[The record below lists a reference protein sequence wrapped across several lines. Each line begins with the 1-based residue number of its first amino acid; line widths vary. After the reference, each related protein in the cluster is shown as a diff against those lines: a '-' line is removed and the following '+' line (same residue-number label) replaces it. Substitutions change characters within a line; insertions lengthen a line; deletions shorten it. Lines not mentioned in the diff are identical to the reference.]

1 MPETLSPS
9 DIIWRVAATNSD
21 ALNSDPSNY
30 FSEAYQDV
38 MYTGVIGFYS
48 RLVHRL
54 MDRPF
59 RGQRTPVVLEVG
71 AGAGQHAPYTSTTF
85 DTYYQTDANADL
97 IDQQHSADDRIIPLV
112 ANAEDLSGFDTHSVD
127 RLVATCLLAH
137 LDRPEQALQE
147 WRRVVRPGGS
157 ISVYLPAEPGIL
169 LRFLRHAAV
178 APKSKRFGQDHLSI
192 VYRDH
197 RNHYPGMRQM
207 IRLAFPEDE
216 IRRRRFPTRWLGWNF
231 SLFEIVHIVVK
242 RDVSKAGTLISHNPE
257 GAQQPLNYRE

>member
-1 MPETLSPS
+1 MSS
-9 DIIWRVAATNSD
+9 DQNEGPTIS
-21 ALNSDPSNY
+21 LNTDPADY

-59 RGQRTPVVLEVG
+59 KGQETPVILEVG
-71 AGAGQHAPYTSTTF
+71 AGAGQHAPYTSTHFT
-85 DTYYQTDANADL
+85 TYYQTDTNKEL
-97 IDQQHSADDRIIPLV
+97 IDQQCPTDSRVIPLL
-112 ANAEDLSGFDTHSVD
+112 ADAEDLASFETDSID

-137 LDRPEQALQE
+137 LDNPERALRE
-147 WRRVVRPGGS
+147 WRRVVKPGGS
-157 ISVYLPAEPGIL
+157 ISIYLPAEPGML
-169 LRFLRHAAV
+169 LRLLRHAAV

-207 IRLAFPEDE
+207 IRQSFPEDKVQ
-216 IRRRRFPTRWLGWNF
+216 RRRFPTRWLGWNF
-231 SLFEIVHIVVK
+231 SLFEIVHIVV
-242 RDVSKAGTLISHNPE
+242 T
-257 GAQQPLNYRE
+257 